1 MTIRLYSLLTI
12 RLYSL
17 LTITKYA
24 LKFVS
29 ASTLQAL
36 KLIRKEK
43 KQQLQLGCSMLQH
56 LRASEAVEDL
66 NAKKPFKFIIILCIC
81 TKLLN
86 YVDYLCM
93 HFALLLF
100 IYLLVL

>member
-1 MTIRLYSLLTI
+1 
-12 RLYSL
+12 
-17 LTITKYA
+17 
-24 LKFVS
+24 
-29 ASTLQAL
+29 
-36 KLIRKEK
+36 
-43 KQQLQLGCSMLQH
+43 MLQH

-100 IYLLVL
+100 IYFISTVISLQQFLKFYVKDTE